1 MHKHLRKMTL
11 LLCLF
16 LMLTCV
22 SCARKLQVL
31 RSDQMTL
38 IIPKGTQFKAVFED
52 KLSDYVAEEDMA
64 CMHKGYLLKLQQEAN
79 AEAWK

>member
-1 MHKHLRKMTL
+1 
-11 LLCLF
+11 
-16 LMLTCV
+16 
-22 SCARKLQVL
+22 
-31 RSDQMTL
+31 MTL